1 MLPALVIQDAGD
13 VRADGGDIDIGANR
27 KRGFGS
33 RVWARFPGPFAID
46 FIFQFSRV
54 SHISKCDNKIC

>member
-1 MLPALVIQDAGD
+1 LAAT
-13 VRADGGDIDIGANR
+13 
-27 KRGFGS
+27 GS
-33 RVWARFPGPFAID
+33 AVLDPGVWARFLGPFAID